1 MPDDD
6 LVEIRCDFFLFA
18 GDGWGIGFG
27 LRLRL
32 YKHVSTYSIMD
43 EDNRTD
49 DDDLACAVCSSE
61 LCDED
66 MRVSLCN
73 DWLCGKCARLL
84 ESCPICGKKFY
95 RKHRRLSIWEEGV
108 NEL

>member
-6 LVEIRCDFFLFA
+6 LVEIRCCFFLFA

-43 EDNRTD
+43 ERTD
-49 DDDLACAVCSSE
+49 DDDLACAVCSE

-73 DWLCGKCARLL
+73 DCLCMKCARLL

-95 RKHRRLSIWEEGV
+95 RKHRRMSIWEQGA

>member
-1 MPDDD
+1 MS
-6 LVEIRCDFFLFA
+6 
-18 GDGWGIGFG
+18 
-27 LRLRL
+27 RL
-32 YKHVSTYSIMD
+32 TEFIM
-43 EDNRTD
+43 D
-49 DDDLACAVCSSE
+49 DDDLIGTVCLDDDDLTCAVCSE

-73 DWLCGKCARLL
+73 DCLCTKCARLL

-95 RKHRRLSIWEEGV
+95 RKHRRLSIWEQGA